1 MVWIYTDHAPE
12 AVEVQNHLGL
22 KRRTVNY
29 DAEAVEPT
37 EEQPYSCRYKRV
49 QLDAGVWNYDAIVN
63 AIITAEYPTDKMQ
76 AVVNNYLANPT
87 DSATLAEF
95 EQMQALR
102 RHAKDIAKAVLE

>member
-1 MVWIYTDHAPE
+1 
-12 AVEVQNHLGL
+12 
-22 KRRTVNY
+22 
-29 DAEAVEPT
+29 
-37 EEQPYSCRYKRV
+37 
-49 QLDAGVWNYDAIVN
+49 
-63 AIITAEYPTDKMQ
+63 MQ